1 MAKILMVAS
10 EVAPFIK
17 TGGLADVMGSLPAAL
32 ARAGESV
39 TVVMPRYRG
48 VDAPDFY
55 RLREDLPVWLNGFR
69 HRTDIDACDRD
80 GVTYLF
86 VDAPWVYNRDGVYGS
101 GGKDWADNHIRYGVL
116 CLAAL
121 AIARE
126 SEAPDIFHVHDWQAA
141 LLPVYQ
147 KSWFSGD
154 PCLMRARTLLT
165 IHNLGYQGQFG
176 PQAMGELGLEQR
188 LFNPGELEFHGQV
201 NLLKGGLVASDWLTT
216 VSPTYGREIQTP
228 EYGFGLDG
236 LLRARSGSLT
246 GILNGVDYRDWDPA
260 TDRFLPANYS
270 PEDLSGKLA
279 CKRNLIEYFGL
290 PPEAMDRP
298 LIGIVSRFAEQ
309 KGFDLIEQIAG
320 VLADEPMTLI
330 ALGSGNP
337 HWENLFRNLTT
348 WRPDKFANW
357 IGFSNEMAHRI
368 EAGADMF
375 LMPSRY
381 EPCGLNQI
389 YSLKYGT
396 PPIVRA
402 TGGLDD
408 TIDEGTG
415 FKFYE
420 YSPVALLE
428 TVRYAIRAWFDRDAW
443 QDRMKRG
450 MAKDFSWDQSAKA
463 YQDIYA
469 HLLTH

>member
-1 MAKILMVAS
+1 MSKILMVAS

-17 TGGLADVMGSLPAAL
+17 TGGLADVMGSLPGAL

-39 TVVMPRYRG
+39 AVVMPRYRG
-48 VDAPDFY
+48 VDAPDFF

-69 HRTDIDACDRD
+69 HRVDIDACDRD
-80 GVTYLF
+80 GVRYLF
-86 VDAPWVYNRDGVYGS
+86 VDAPWFYNRDGVYSS
-101 GGKDWADNHIRYGVL
+101 GGKDWGDNHIRYGIL
-116 CLAAL
+116 SLAAL

-126 SEAPDIFHVHDWQAA
+126 IDSPDIFHVHDWQSA

-147 KSWFSGD
+147 KSWFARD
-154 PCLMRARTLLT
+154 PRLISARSVLT

-176 PQAMGELGLEQR
+176 PTAMGDLGLDQS
-188 LFNPGELEFHGQV
+188 LFNSEELEFHGNV

-216 VSPTYGREIQTP
+216 VSPTYAREIQTP
-228 EYGFGLDG
+228 EYGFGLDS
-236 LLRARSGSLT
+236 LLRARSQNLS
-246 GILNGVDYRDWDPA
+246 GILNGVDYREWNPA
-260 TDRFLPANYS
+260 TDRYLAANYS
-270 PEDLSGKLA
+270 PADLSGKLA
-279 CKRNLIEYFGL
+279 CKQDLINYFGL
-290 PPEAMDRP
+290 PAEAMDRP

-320 VLADEPMTLI
+320 ALADEPMTLVV
-330 ALGSGNP
+330 LGSGNA
-337 HWENLFRNLTT
+337 HWENMFRQLTT

-357 IGFSNEMAHRI
+357 IGFSNDMAHRI

-408 TIDEGTG
+408 TVDGETG
-415 FKFYE
+415 FKFWE
-420 YSPVALLE
+420 YSPEALLGA
-428 TVRYAIRAWFDRDAW
+428 VRFAIQKWFDRDGW
-443 QDRMKRG
+443 QDRMTRG
-450 MAKDFSWDQSAKA
+450 MAKDFSWDQSAGQ
-463 YQDIYA
+463 YQALYR
-469 HLLTH
+469 HLLSR